1 MSSISSTFEA
11 SIKSV
16 GTACTMA
23 AVGVYAHQRGLISAP
38 GKKTLALL
46 SQQVTFPLFLF
57 TKIIYCNQDWSPE
70 HCPDVTSTLEH
81 GWMLLVWPLYVVSAG
96 LLVGHAMAHCSG
108 TPLAQRKAVWAAVA
122 FGNST
127 GLPITLL
134 SVVHANFPATSD
146 LGRIDPTLF
155 LSVYLLLYPVL
166 QWGMGGWLLAP
177 TKQVD
182 GTSPLSSRTAT
193 DSQRTT
199 TTTSRADVVD
209 TVTSSR
215 GDSLRNVLNHPQTS
229 GYFSHRRFS
238 SNDEGLYL
246 SEVNLARHYEEKV
259 ENEPTTEPLASIP
272 SGQTRT
278 MGWDDT
284 TRDAPFV
291 TEDQPLLQSSRS
303 ETAATAPP
311 SQPSTF
317 VSSVRSA
324 PADIFPA
331 DTGASYQDNVWHTIQ
346 NVADRCLQPPVVGA
360 LLGITFAVIPAIRG
374 IWVDLIDR
382 GSHAPLEWIFDGL
395 YSIGLAA
402 VPVNML
408 ILGCNLSNSWNQ
420 YTGKVEQQANRDGLF
435 SNRTLVAIVLGKMVI
450 LPFVGILSAVFLR
463 EFVLDVPDDMVGSF
477 YLTLMIVFLTPTANN
492 VMVMVELSGSNAK
505 EGIASVIA
513 LQYATAP
520 LILSLTMSVAIGVAS
535 RWS

>member
-1 MSSISSTFEA
+1 MSSIYSTFSA

-23 AVGVYAHQRGLISAP
+23 AVGVYLHQRGFIDGG

-70 HCPDVTSTLEH
+70 PCPDVTSTLEH
-81 GWMLLVWPLYVVSAG
+81 GWMLLIWPLYVVTAG
-96 LLVGHAMAHCSG
+96 LLVGQAMAHWSG
-108 TPLAQRKAVWAAVA
+108 TPPAQRKAVWAAVA

-134 SVVHANFPATSD
+134 TVVHANFPASSD

-177 TKQVD
+177 VLEKSSS
-182 GTSPLSSRTAT
+182 GIEPLTTAT
-193 DSQRTT
+193 DPQRK
-199 TTTSRADVVD
+199 SLADAEA
-209 TVTSSR
+209 SMNR
-215 GDSLRNVLNHPQTS
+215 GDSLRNVLNHPQTP

-246 SEVNLARHYEEKV
+246 SEVNLARHGD
-259 ENEPTTEPLASIP
+259 PTTEPLATIP
-272 SGQTRT
+272 SGNNLTT
-278 MGWDDT
+278 GWDYTQDT
-284 TRDAPFV
+284 ALV
-291 TEDQPLLQSSRS
+291 TEDQPLLQASRS
-303 ETAATAPP
+303 ETVAAANA
-311 SQPSTF
+311 STLL
-317 VSSVRSA
+317 SSIRSA
-324 PADIFPA
+324 SADSVPTE
-331 DTGASYQDNVWHTIQ
+331 TGSSYQDNVWHTVK

-360 LLGITFAVIPAIRG
+360 LLGLTFAVIPAIRG

-420 YTGKVEQQANRDGLF
+420 YTGKVQQANKDGLF
-435 SNRTLVAIVLGKMVI
+435 TNRTMVAILLGKMVI
-450 LPFVGILSAVFLR
+450 LPFVGILSAIVLR
-463 EFVLDVPDDMVGSF
+463 LFVLDIPDDMVGSF
-477 YLTLMIVFLTPTANN
+477 YLVL
-492 VMVMVELSGSNAK
+492 
-505 EGIASVIA
+505 
-513 LQYATAP
+513 
-520 LILSLTMSVAIGVAS
+520 
-535 RWS
+535 